1 MFIWNICDGIWRIN
15 KKGLGAIIKLTQ
27 SFLFERWFYSLSMI
41 LLSFGS
47 RRLITFVTS
56 ALPII
61 K

>member
-1 MFIWNICDGIWRIN
+1 MYDDVIYENQKERIKFN
-15 KKGLGAIIKLTQ
+15 DDLLNPFFLT
-27 SFLFERWFYSLSMI
+27 RWFYSLSMI